1 MKKSDVLG
9 SVVQI
14 CIDGVMLYCAAFF
27 AYFLRLSDRIEG
39 IRPVEF
45 SLSQSEF
52 FYTATIGVGV
62 VLGVM
67 VIMGMYALKNRWGV
81 FREIG
86 MVIFSVTLGMMA
98 VVVGLFF
105 QLEWFDSRFIFLV
118 SWVMGIVLVISA
130 RMIVRIVKRILLYQ
144 YGIGKNNVLFIGDLA
159 DVAHSRSALIQRQG
173 KGVSIVGTVSSVR
186 LDQIEKI
193 HTEHT
198 LHTIIVASV
207 SRNRNDMMQL
217 LHFCEINSIQFS
229 YTPDTFDSLLA
240 DMETDVTQGVAFLS
254 VHHTRL
260 SGWGMV
266 LKRMIDIVVSFVLL
280 VVLSPF
286 LLIIAFL
293 IKWES
298 NGPAVV
304 RLLRVSKGNLFYLYK
319 FRSMVNDSEH
329 LKKYLH
335 NRNERIDGPL
345 FKIQNDPRV
354 TKTGTVLRRY
364 HIDELLELVNVLK
377 GDMSLVGPRP
387 HEPSEIEQYSFS
399 QRKRLAVKAGMTG
412 VAQVNGSH
420 TLSFEE
426 ECAMDRYYI
435 ENWSLRLDITILFK
449 TALVV
454 LFHARGV

>member
-1 MKKSDVLG
+1 MKKSDVFG

-14 CIDGVMLYCAAFF
+14 CIDGAMLYCAAFF
-27 AYFLRLSDRIEG
+27 AYFLRLSSRIED

-52 FYTATIGVGV
+52 FGAATIGVGI

-67 VIMGMYALKNRWGV
+67 IIMGMYALRNRWSV
-81 FREIG
+81 FREMG

-98 VVVGLFF
+98 IVVGFF
-105 QLEWFDSRFIFLV
+105 LHLEWFDSRFIFLV
-118 SWVMGIVLVISA
+118 SWGMGIVLVISA

-144 YGIGKNNVLFIGDLA
+144 YGIGKNTVLFIGDIA
-159 DVAHSRSALIQRQG
+159 DVAQSRSALVQRQG
-173 KGVSIVGTVSSVR
+173 KGVSVVGELPSVR
-186 LDQIEKI
+186 LDRIEKI
-193 HTEHT
+193 HTT
-198 LHTIIVASV
+198 YGLQTIIVASA
-207 SRNRNDMMQL
+207 SYNRNDMVQL

-266 LKRMIDIVVSFVLL
+266 VKRMIDIVVSFLLL
-280 VVLSPF
+280 VLLSPF
-286 LLIIAFL
+286 LVVVALL
-293 IKWES
+293 VKWES
-298 NGPAVV
+298 SGPAVV
-304 RLLRVSKGNLFYLYK
+304 RLSRVGKGGSFYLYK
-319 FRSMVNDSEH
+319 FRSMVDHSEH
-329 LKKYLH
+329 FKKYLYS
-335 NRNERIDGPL
+335 RNERSNDPL
-345 FKIQNDPRV
+345 FKIQNDPRITRV
-354 TKTGTVLRRY
+354 GMVLRRY
-364 HIDELLELVNVLK
+364 HIDEILELVNVLK

-387 HEPSEIEQYSFS
+387 HEPDEIKMFSFS
-399 QRKRLAVKAGMTG
+399 QRKRFAVKAGMTG

-454 LFHARGV
+454 LQGRGA